1 MRKTSRNRKL
11 ELEDAAVAIGA
22 FAWIGGFFLAL
33 GLAMHHIAF

>member
-1 MRKTSRNRKL
+1 MRKTYKSWKT
-11 ELEDAAVAIGA
+11 ELEDAAIAVGA